1 MIDNLNVG
9 VSFEEIV
16 LGLLGNVKYVWSLGR
31 QLLNIHSLM
40 VALPH
45 NRERQGSVLR
55 AEMRKFELP
64 SDWRLEHANQLS
76 SLTMVQSS
84 SYLVE

>member
-16 LGLLGNVKYVWSLGR
+16 LGLLGNVKFVWLLGR

-45 NRERQGSVLR
+45 SGQRQGDVLT
-55 AEMRKFELP
+55 AETCKFELP
-64 SDWRLEHANQLS
+64 SDWRLEHANQFSFSTVL
-76 SLTMVQSS
+76 QSS